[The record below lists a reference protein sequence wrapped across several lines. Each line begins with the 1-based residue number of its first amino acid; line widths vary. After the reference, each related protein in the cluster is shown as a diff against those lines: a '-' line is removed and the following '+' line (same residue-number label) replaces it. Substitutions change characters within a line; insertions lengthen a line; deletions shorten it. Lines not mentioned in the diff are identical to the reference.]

1 MAHLS
6 EVTLPLD
13 QPEFILTR
21 VFDAPRALLWKCW
34 MEPSYLARWWGPK
47 SFTCP
52 VCEVDAQVGGKFRL
66 VIRGPDG
73 SDYPMSGIFRE
84 IVPNVRI
91 VKEDDVSGHSEEW
104 HDMVDPDRRGQGK
117 RRIELTTTVTF
128 EDHGN
133 GTKVTIRTAFPTLA
147 LRDNFAK
154 AGMKEGW
161 NSGLEK
167 LDDLV
172 FAVGGSDKEIKV
184 TRLIGAPIDR
194 VFACFSDPV
203 GKSRW
208 WGPNG
213 FTTTTHK
220 QDFRVGGV
228 WDYTMHGPDGT
239 DYPNYVRYTEI
250 TPPFRIAYDHGS
262 NAQHP
267 DMFKAVITFAEENGK
282 TRVTL
287 HLTLKDAKQREDM
300 VAFGAVE
307 GGWQTLSRLEDFI
320 ATNSD
325 AQEVE
330 GLG

>member
-1 MAHLS
+1 
-6 EVTLPLD
+6 
-13 QPEFILTR
+13 
-21 VFDAPRALLWKCW
+21 
-34 MEPSYLARWWGPK
+34 
-47 SFTCP
+47 
-52 VCEVDAQVGGKFRL
+52 VDARVGGKFRL
-66 VIRGPDG
+66 VIKGPDG
-73 SDYPMSGIFRE
+73 SDYPMSGIVRE

-91 VKEDDVSGHSEEW
+91 VKEDDVSGHTEEW
-104 HDMVDPDRRGQGK
+104 HDMVDPDRKGQGK
-117 RRIELTTTVTF
+117 RKIELTTTVTF

-133 GTKVTIRTAFPTLA
+133 GTKVTIKTAFPSLA

-161 NSGLEK
+161 NSSFEK

-172 FAVGGSDKEIKV
+172 FAIGGSDKEIKV
-184 TRLIGAPIDR
+184 TRLIGAPIAR

-203 GKSRW
+203 GMSKW

-239 DYPNYVRYTEI
+239 DYPNYVSYTEI
-250 TPPFRIAYDHGS
+250 SPPFRIAYDHGS
-262 NAQHP
+262 SAQHP

-287 HLTLKDAKQREDM
+287 HLTLKDAKQREDK

-307 GGWQTLSRLEDFI
+307 GGWQNLARLEDFI